1 MRMRMI
7 KNIFVLS
14 VLIGLLFASGCGEN
28 KMNDNCDLVLLNGEI
43 YTVNDSIP
51 WAEALAVKGDRIYKV
66 GSNEEI
72 EMYIGDSTA
81 IIDLNGRFVMPGFI
95 DSHAH
100 LIGIGENLIDVDL
113 RDAQNWDEVIAA
125 VAKAASERRPG
136 EWIVGRGWHQE
147 KFDPEPEPNV
157 EGYPVH
163 NALSN
168 AVPYNPVMLVHASGH
183 AVFANAKAMEI
194 AGADTIT
201 SNPPGG
207 VIVRD
212 STGKPIGVFEENAE
226 NIIRSAYERYLND
239 RSLDELNAEVIKKI
253 KFASDLCLKNGVT
266 TLHDAGEDL
275 ETIELIKKSVDSNY
289 VKIRLYVM
297 INDALDKLKGKLKDY
312 KLVGYGENR
321 LTVRA
326 IKQYIDGALGSRGA
340 WLLEPYSD
348 LPDSYGSN
356 VTPIKTLDDYCRLA
370 AENGFQMCIHTIG
383 DRGNREAL
391 NLYEKY
397 SRQYENFDQMR
408 WRIEHAQHVTPFDI
422 KRFARLNVI
431 AAMQGIHCTSDAPFV
446 IERLGNER
454 AASGAYVWRSMLDR
468 GVVICNGT
476 DAPVESV
483 NPIASFYASVTRKNK
498 DGVGFYTK
506 QKMTREEAIKTYTIN
521 GAYAAFEENLKGSLV
536 EGKLADLVVLSN
548 NLMKCSEDDI
558 LKTEV
563 VYTIVGGKIVYKK

>member
-1 MRMRMI
+1 MI
-7 KNIFVLS
+7 KNIFVLY
-14 VLIGLLFASGCGEN
+14 VLIGLLFANGCGEN
-28 KMNDNCDLVLLNGEI
+28 KMKDNCDLVLLNGEI

-72 EMYIGDSTA
+72 EKYIGDSTA
-81 IIDLNGRFVMPGFI
+81 IIDLNGKFVMPGFI

-100 LIGIGENLIDVDL
+100 LIGIGENLVDVDL

-226 NIIRSAYERYLND
+226 NIIRSAYERYLNN
-239 RSLDELNAEVIKKI
+239 RSRDELNAEVIKKI
-253 KFASDLCLKNGVT
+253 KLASDLCLKNGVT

-312 KLVGYGENR
+312 KIVGYGENR

-370 AENGFQMCIHTIG
+370 AENGFQMCIHAIG

-408 WRIEHAQHVTPFDI
+408 WRIEHAQHVTPFDV

-506 QKMTREEAIKTYTIN
+506 QKMTREEAIKSYTIN
-521 GAYAAFEENLKGSLV
+521 GAYAAFEENLKGSLE
-536 EGKLADLVVLSN
+536 EGKLADIVVLSN

-563 VYTIVGGKIVYKK
+563 LYTIVGGKIAYKK